1 MDEEE
6 LLQQYH
12 GNQPFSFGSLQEVR
26 RAINVDNKDLKQILS
41 KSNIYTEHKEFKK
54 PKNLP
59 PIRTYGEDYL
69 WEADLM
75 FFTHPDLAKE
85 NDGYLYLLAII
96 DTFTKMVSL
105 SKLQTKDTKTVT
117 ERMNNLFKNVKPKYL
132 RVDGGGEFVSNL
144 FINMCKKNNVKPYLA
159 MEPIKCAMIERF
171 NRTFKRILVQKME
184 HENSLRWIDFLEDS
198 LEIYHNRRH
207 RTLKMTPS
215 EAADNEKNQRQ
226 IMRTN
231 LKQYSMFDRIRFGK
245 NKKRTKFKQ
254 GDFVKIIKHKGPFTK
269 GYAKTA
275 TQEYFKIYAIDRR
288 LSKDRYYLKDI
299 MGDKLIGSFYEEYLV
314 GFTPSD
320 DEFYKIDPN
329 FKDFKK
335 KNIRGKPHIYVKWL
349 GWPNKFN
356 QWVPMSEVRHIL
368 PENAYI

>member
-1 MDEEE
+1 MSQ
-6 LLQQYH
+6 LI
-12 GNQPFSFGSLQEVR
+12 GMT
-26 RAINVDNKDLKQILS
+26 K
-41 KSNIYTEHKEFKK
+41 KSE
-54 PKNLP
+54 
-59 PIRTYGEDYL
+59 
-69 WEADLM
+69 
-75 FFTHPDLAKE
+75 E

-299 MGDKLIGSFYEEYLV
+299 MGEKLIGSFYEEYLV